1 MSLRGAPLGTCGV
14 GGSAVTQKSRASQS
28 EVATLVPLKPLTY
41 LEKKRMIDSIS
52 RMPAHIH
59 VTIFKTIWDDNNGIK
74 YSTKGVMTL
83 MVVDDISNATLRTL
97 YDMVSNY
104 DNMRNAED
112 RRRKT
117 TEKYAEQM
125 DHLGSDSDPSG

>member
-14 GGSAVTQKSRASQS
+14 GGSVVPQKTSIRTASQQD
-28 EVATLVPLKPLTY
+28 AQKPLTY

-52 RMPAHIH
+52 RMPAPIH
-59 VTIFKTIWDDNNGIK
+59 VTIFKTIWDNNKGIK
-74 YSTKGVMTL
+74 HSTKGGMTL
-83 MVVDDISNATLRTL
+83 IVAEDISDATLRTL